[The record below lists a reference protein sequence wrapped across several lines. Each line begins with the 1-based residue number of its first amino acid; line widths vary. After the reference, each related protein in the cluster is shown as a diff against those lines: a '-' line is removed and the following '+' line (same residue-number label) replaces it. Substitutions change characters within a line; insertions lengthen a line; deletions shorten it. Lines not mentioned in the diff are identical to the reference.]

1 MVSLLKFVIYLP
13 IYYTMVG
20 LHTSSHVHSCIKLLL
35 RIGLFMAFESL
46 SESSFSSRG
55 IHCIQNQKCLSIANL
70 HNVRRSAWRSFL
82 SKQALLFAT
91 ICDTPLLSHLKRIAF
106 TCQSSA
112 QFLAANIIAQSSSY
126 TISGLLLMFQ
136 FFILLYSTE
145 KYLPPSHTS
154 NAPSP
159 ILVDASDSMVI
170 SPLSRNHLNDI
181 ELLLIFFIVS
191 NINCMSSTISIVPF
205 IKSIGSLPLIASSN
219 LPIPWFR

>member
-1 MVSLLKFVIYLP
+1 MVLSLKFVIYLP

-20 LHTSSHVHSCIKLLL
+20 FRTSSHVHNCIKLLL

-70 HNVRRSAWRSFL
+70 HNARRSAWRSFL

-106 TCQSSA
+106 PCQSSA
-112 QFLAANIIAQSSSY
+112 QFLAAKIIAQSSSY

-170 SPLSRNHLNDI
+170 SPLSRGYRSHLNDI
-181 ELLLIFFIVS
+181 ELLSIFFIVS

-205 IKSIGSLPLIASSN
+205 IKSLGSL
-219 LPIPWFR
+219 